1 MKHNGWTNY
10 DTWKV
15 VALLDNVQSNYYKI
29 IEMSDYELIMLT
41 IDDLQ
46 RRFDFMNDD
55 IDFDQVELDEII
67 EKILEDRYENLQH
80 QRWVYWLQHERGW

>member
-29 IEMSDYELIMLT
+29 VEMSIDELVMLT

-46 RRFDFMNDD
+46 RHFDLEDDD
-55 IDFDQVELDEII
+55 IDFDQVDVDEII
-67 EKILEDRYENLQH
+67 EKILEDRYENIQH
-80 QRWVYWLQHERGW
+80 QR

>member
-15 VALLDNVQSNYYKI
+15 VALLDNVPSNYYKI
-29 IEMSDYELIMLT
+29 AEMNTDELVMLT

-46 RRFDFMNDD
+46 RHFDLEDDD
-55 IDFDQVELDEII
+55 IDFDQVDVDEII
-67 EKILEDRYENLQH
+67 ENIMEGRYENIQH
-80 QRWVYWLQHERGW
+80 QR

>member
-29 IEMSDYELIMLT
+29 IGMNDDELVMLT
-41 IDDLQ
+41 INDLQ
-46 RRFDFMNDD
+46 RYFNFMDDD
-55 IDFDQVELDEII
+55 IDFDQVNLDEIV
-67 EKILEDRYENLQH
+67 ENILEGRYENIQH
-80 QRWVYWLQHERGW
+80 QR

>member
-29 IEMSDYELIMLT
+29 IGMSTDELIMLT

-46 RRFDFMNDD
+46 RGFDFMNDD

-67 EKILEDRYENLQH
+67 EKILEDRYENIQH
-80 QRWVYWLQHERGW
+80 QR

>member
-29 IEMSDYELIMLT
+29 IAMNDDELVMLT
-41 IDDLQ
+41 INDLQ
-46 RRFDFMNDD
+46 RYFNFMDDD
-55 IDFDQVELDEII
+55 IDFDQVNLDEIV
-67 EKILEDRYENLQH
+67 ENILEGRYENIQH
-80 QRWVYWLQHERGW
+80 QR

>member
-29 IEMSDYELIMLT
+29 IGMNDDELVMLT
-41 IDDLQ
+41 INDLQ
-46 RRFDFMNDD
+46 RYFNFMDDD
-55 IDFDQVELDEII
+55 IDFDKVNLDEIV
-67 EKILEDRYENLQH
+67 ENILEGRYENIQH
-80 QRWVYWLQHERGW
+80 QR

>member
-29 IEMSDYELIMLT
+29 IAMNDDELVMLT
-41 IDDLQ
+41 INDLQ
-46 RRFDFMNDD
+46 RYFNFMDDD
-55 IDFDQVELDEII
+55 IDFDQVNLDEIV
-67 EKILEDRYENLQH
+67 ENILEGRYENIQY
-80 QRWVYWLQHERGW
+80 QR

>member
-29 IEMSDYELIMLT
+29 IAMNDDELVMLT
-41 IDDLQ
+41 INDLQ
-46 RRFDFMNDD
+46 RYFNFMDDD
-55 IDFDQVELDEII
+55 INFDQVNLDEIV
-67 EKILEDRYENLQH
+67 ENILEGRYENIQH
-80 QRWVYWLQHERGW
+80 QR

>member
-1 MKHNGWTNY
+1 MKHNGWMNY

-29 IEMSDYELIMLT
+29 VEMSTDELVMLT

-46 RRFDFMNDD
+46 RRFDFMDDD
-55 IDFDQVELDEII
+55 IDFDQVNLDEII
-67 EKILEDRYENLQH
+67 ENILEGRYENIQH
-80 QRWVYWLQHERGW
+80 QR